1 MAKRNGVRIFRTR
14 KGLTQKQLADA
25 VGVSFA
31 TVSLI
36 ENSERNGENSSFWV
50 RLQTVYNLTDKQ
62 IEKLKNGQEI

>member
-25 VGVSFA
+25 LGVSFA

-36 ENSERNGENSSFWV
+36 ENSERNGKNSAFWIK
-50 RLQTVYNLTDKQ
+50 LQTVYNLTDKQ
-62 IEKLKNGQEI
+62 IERLKDGKEI